1 MAMPV
6 LRVKAVAN
14 IMGLRRGDEGEVVTG
29 EPFVDAMVN
38 AGYLQV
44 LETYPD
50 PEPRRPKRRRRPQLK
65 RGIAEAAARLPDPE
79 PKPCFEV
86 PCPPMVEIEA
96 TTAHLDPGP
105 VSIDYAA
112 MTVAQ
117 LRAEAR
123 ERDLSVSG
131 VKAELVARLEAADAG
146 AAHPSDGLP
155 KPG

>member
-14 IMGLRRGDEGEVVTG
+14 VMGLRRGDEGEVVTG

-50 PEPRRPKRRRRPQLK
+50 PEPRRPRRGRKFRAK
-65 RGIAEAAARLPDPE
+65 VAAVQASGEDPN
-79 PKPCFEV
+79 
-86 PCPPMVEIEA
+86 PPMVEIEA

-117 LRAEAR
+117 LRPLAR
-123 ERDLSVSG
+123 EAGLSASG
-131 VKAELVARLEAADAG
+131 TKAELVARLEAADAG
-146 AAHPSDGLP
+146 AARSGDGLP
-155 KPG
+155 HSG